1 MSIDLRVK
9 HDLESRRRAVEL
21 FDAGVGCKPAAE
33 ALSVPRETVREW
45 QWVYRAFG
53 SEALLS
59 MGGKQSRYTFE
70 QRVAAASAVVD
81 GGMAK
86 TDAMAEF
93 GIRSKSPLERWCRL
107 YREGGAE
114 ALRPGPKGRPRGSRS
129 KPRTRTREQELEERC
144 RRLEAEVAYLKKIAR
159 PGRAGRALT
168 RAAAEA
174 VRALRAEGH
183 SLRHLL
189 ECSGLRRST
198 YYYALAHPRRPTRPE
213 PRDAA
218 AEIFSRTANG
228 CGHRQIAMCL
238 RAELGA
244 VVADKTVLKMM
255 REMGIRC
262 GIRRRGSRRR
272 YSSYR
277 GPVGSTFENVIA
289 RDFGA
294 EGPWQKLGT
303 DVTEFKVAGAKA
315 YWAPVLDFCTKEI
328 VASDISTP
336 PDLAQQHRM
345 LDRLLEALPDGAA
358 PTMHS
363 DMGWQYQHES
373 YTSRLEGA
381 GITQSMSRKGNCV
394 DNAATEQLF
403 GHVKDEFYRGR
414 EWGSFED
421 FKRDLEGY
429 IVHWN
434 TRRRQVRLKGLT
446 PEEFRNRALAA

>member
-33 ALSVPRETVREW
+33 TLSVPRETVREW

-129 KPRTRTREQELEERC
+129 KPRARTREQELEERC
-144 RRLEAEVAYLKKIAR
+144 RMARGRGRLPKKIAR

-213 PRDAA
+213 LRDAA

-277 GPVGSTFENVIA
+277 GLVGSTFENVIA

-328 VASDISTP
+328 VASDISTS

-345 LDRLLEALPDGAA
+345 LDRLLEALPGGAA

-381 GITQSMSRKGNCV
+381 GITQSMSRKGNCI
-394 DNAATEQLF
+394 DNAAAEQLF

-421 FKRDLEGY
+421 FKRDLEEY
-429 IVHWN
+429 IAHWN
-434 TRRRQVRLKGLT
+434 TRRRQVKLKGLT

>member
-1 MSIDLRVK
+1 
-9 HDLESRRRAVEL
+9 
-21 FDAGVGCKPAAE
+21 
-33 ALSVPRETVREW
+33 
-45 QWVYRAFG
+45 
-53 SEALLS
+53 
-59 MGGKQSRYTFE
+59 
-70 QRVAAASAVVD
+70 
-81 GGMAK
+81 
-86 TDAMAEF
+86 
-93 GIRSKSPLERWCRL
+93 
-107 YREGGAE
+107 
-114 ALRPGPKGRPRGSRS
+114 
-129 KPRTRTREQELEERC
+129 
-144 RRLEAEVAYLKKIAR
+144 
-159 PGRAGRALT
+159 
-168 RAAAEA
+168 
-174 VRALRAEGH
+174 
-183 SLRHLL
+183 
-189 ECSGLRRST
+189 
-198 YYYALAHPRRPTRPE
+198 
-213 PRDAA
+213 
-218 AEIFSRTANG
+218 
-228 CGHRQIAMCL
+228 MCL

-277 GPVGSTFENVIA
+277 GLVGSTFENVIA

-328 VASDISTP
+328 VASDISTS

-381 GITQSMSRKGNCV
+381 GITQSMSRKGNCI

-446 PEEFRNRALAA
+446 PEEFRNRALVQSKFRGAVHRHLCGGFPLWWFQVYSLYSLRSLDKQHVREQGAHAHRSKYQCHDRNHAIDHVHVGPIRKEPIFGGVDARLTDVKCPCIHVYLPGFSFAHR